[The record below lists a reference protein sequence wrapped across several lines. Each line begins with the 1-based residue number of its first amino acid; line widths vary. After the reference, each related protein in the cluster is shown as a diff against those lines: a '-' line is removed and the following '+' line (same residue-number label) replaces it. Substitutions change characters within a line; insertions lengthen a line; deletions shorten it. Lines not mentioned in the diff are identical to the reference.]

1 MPSLQIFGISS
12 AGNGP
17 SCPHSTARHAAE
29 KCLVRFS
36 FGPWLGPSPAGRS
49 ALSWWPLRGSR
60 RNGLPGTQRRPGV
73 ARRTGSLRRLN
84 ELRRQLLEHNRR
96 WRAGAAQ
103 GLAPAAPE
111 APRRPSGAVA
121 PPTSERRPVPGLLSQ
136 PPTGHWSDPLSG
148 SFSRT
153 APVKADAGLPSERI
167 TSPLTD
173 ADSRLS
179 DRERSILRQQ
189 LRDSLRRQSG
199 RENR

>member
-1 MPSLQIFGISS
+1 M
-12 AGNGP
+12 
-17 SCPHSTARHAAE
+17 
-29 KCLVRFS
+29 
-36 FGPWLGPSPAGRS
+36 
-49 ALSWWPLRGSR
+49 
-60 RNGLPGTQRRPGV
+60 
-73 ARRTGSLRRLN
+73 N

-103 GLAPAAPE
+103 GLSPPAPD
-111 APRRPSGAVA
+111 APRPLSGAVA
-121 PPTSERRPVPGLLSQ
+121 QPPPERQTVPGLLSQ

-153 APVKADAGLPSERI
+153 APGKADAGLPSERI

-173 ADSRLS
+173 VDSRLS

-189 LRDSLRRQSG
+189 LRESLRRQSG